1 MRWNNR
7 IIIILLTVAS
17 LFILVPLATQLT
29 IQVIHAITQGIQNL
43 LLPLSLSGDA
53 RLEGTIKLCLYLIG
67 ITFLVRFL
75 LGTKGKG

>member
-43 LLPLSLSGDA
+43 FLPLSMSGDA
-53 RLEGTIKLCLYLIG
+53 RLEGVIKLCLYVLG
-67 ITFLVRFL
+67 ITLLARFL
-75 LGTKGKG
+75 FDRGGRG